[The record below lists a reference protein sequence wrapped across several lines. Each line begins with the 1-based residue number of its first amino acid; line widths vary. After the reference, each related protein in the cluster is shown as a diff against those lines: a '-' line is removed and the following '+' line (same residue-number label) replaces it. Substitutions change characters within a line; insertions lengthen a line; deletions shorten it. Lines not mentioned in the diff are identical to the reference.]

1 MKLRLLPLPFVL
13 LGLIIGIFGGWIRLG
28 WQIELPQAGYLH
40 GLLMTGGFLGTL
52 ITLERT
58 VSMPSNWWRA
68 FPVVSALSTVLF
80 MLGEKTFGIAALTVG
95 NAGLLAVYVI
105 QLGKH
110 RDTYWYLLLTGAI
123 CWFIGNLTVLK
134 TGLVAAGSTWWIGF
148 IFFTIVGERLELTR
162 YLNTP
167 KWAKALLWLLMALML
182 AGIAQPFHSSTGP
195 ILMALATMGSALWL
209 LRFDMARFGI
219 RKEGFHRYVATGLLI
234 GYGWLLINGLTLLII
249 PSHRYFY
256 DLYLHTFFLGFAFSM
271 IWAHAPI
278 IFPAILKT
286 TERPYHPI
294 LWVIWA
300 LFQLTLIG
308 RLLFA
313 LLGNAEM
320 RQWMGGAN
328 GVVILLMFASM
339 AAIMITRLR
348 RKAGQ
353 LSSHSKK

>member
-1 MKLRLLPLPFVL
+1 MKLRLLPLPLVL
-13 LGLIIGIFGGWIRLG
+13 IGLILGILGGWIRLG
-28 WQIELPQAGYLH
+28 WQIDLPQAGYLH

-110 RDTYWYLLLTGAI
+110 RDAYWYLLLTGAV
-123 CWFIGNLTVLK
+123 CWLIGNLMVLK

-148 IFFTIVGERLELTR
+148 VFFTIVGERLELTR

-167 KWAKALLWLLMALML
+167 KWAKATLWLLMVLML
-182 AGIAQPFHSSTGP
+182 AGIVQPFHSSIGP
-195 ILMALATMGSALWL
+195 MMMALATIGSALWL

-219 RKEGFHRYVATGLLI
+219 RKEGFHRYVATGLLV
-234 GYGWLLINGLTLLII
+234 GYVWLLLNGLTLLLLQ
-249 PSHRYFY
+249 SHGYFY
-256 DLYLHTFFLGFAFSM
+256 DLYLHSYFLGFAFSM

-286 TERPYHPI
+286 SERPYHPI

-300 LFQLTLIG
+300 LFQLTLMG
-308 RLLFA
+308 RMFFA
-313 LLGNAEM
+313 WVGNAEM
-320 RQWMGGAN
+320 RQWLGGAN
-328 GVVILLMFASM
+328 GGVILLMFATM
-339 AAIMITRLR
+339 AVIMAVRLR
-348 RKAGQ
+348 RKARQ
-353 LSSHSKK
+353 QSLHSKK